1 MAKKHTPPPDYVQR
15 MVNLE
20 RSDYDLVKQY
30 AKECGLGNRGFSAA
44 VRLIIREWSD
54 LKPPSKPRQYYP
66 IAPKPPVNP

>member
-1 MAKKHTPPPDYVQR
+1 MAKKYTPPPDYVQR

-30 AKECGLGNRGFSAA
+30 AKDCGLGNRGFSAA

-54 LKPPSKPRQYYP
+54 LKPPSNTRIEYP
-66 IAPKPPVNP
+66 ISPKPPIYP

>member
-1 MAKKHTPPPDYVQR
+1 MAKKYTPPPDYVQR

-54 LKPPSKPRQYYP
+54 LKPPSNTRIEYP
-66 IAPKPPVNP
+66 ISPKPPIYP